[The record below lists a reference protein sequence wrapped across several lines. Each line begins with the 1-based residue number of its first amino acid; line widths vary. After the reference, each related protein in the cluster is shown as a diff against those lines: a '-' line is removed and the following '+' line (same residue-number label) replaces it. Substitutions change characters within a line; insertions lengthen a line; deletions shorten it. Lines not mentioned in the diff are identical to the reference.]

1 MIRKY
6 IGSLFGGAPVP
17 SNTEQAPEP
26 TVDAEMAQTAG
37 SLDSLRSA
45 IRRAGAELPTSVSS
59 QLRQID
65 DVLRPLVTHIAEQGA
80 SMEQQVLLNSIVCSY
95 IPDPLRTYLA
105 LPDSA
110 RTEESG
116 PTALLAEQFATLEEI
131 ARDLANQ
138 VRIGAIAELST
149 HGRFLEDK
157 FAPSTLRLEGR

>member
-1 MIRKY
+1 MIGKF

-17 SNTEQAPEP
+17 SIAEQAPEL
-26 TVDAEMAQTAG
+26 TADAEMAQTAG
-37 SLDSLRSA
+37 SLDNLRSA

-65 DVLRPLVTHIAEQGA
+65 DVLRPLLSHIAEQGA

-105 LPDSA
+105 LPASA

-116 PTALLAEQFATLEEI
+116 PTRLLAEQFATLEEI

>member
-1 MIRKY
+1 MIGKF
-6 IGSLFGGAPVP
+6 IGSLFGAAPVLGIA
-17 SNTEQAPEP
+17 EQASEP
-26 TVDAEMAQTAG
+26 TADAELAQAAA
-37 SLDSLRSA
+37 SLDNLRSA

-65 DVLRPLVTHIAEQGA
+65 DVLRPLVSHMSEQGA

-110 RTEESG
+110 RTEESR
-116 PTALLAEQFATLEEI
+116 PTQLLAEQLATLEEI

-157 FAPSTLRLEGR
+157 FAPSALRLEGR

>member
-1 MIRKY
+1 MIGKF
-6 IGSLFGGAPVP
+6 IGSLFGAAPVP
-17 SNTEQAPEP
+17 GIAEQASEP
-26 TVDAEMAQTAG
+26 TADAELAQAAA
-37 SLDSLRSA
+37 SLDNLRSA
-45 IRRAGAELPTSVSS
+45 IRRTGAELPTLVSS

-65 DVLRPLVTHIAEQGA
+65 DVLRPLVSHMSEQGA

-116 PTALLAEQFATLEEI
+116 PTQLLAEQLATLEEI

-157 FAPSTLRLEGR
+157 FAPSALRLEGR

>member
-1 MIRKY
+1 VIGKF

-17 SNTEQAPEP
+17 GIAEQAPEP
-26 TVDAEMAQTAG
+26 TADDEMAQTAG
-37 SLDSLRSA
+37 SLDNLRSA

-65 DVLRPLVTHIAEQGA
+65 DVLRPLVSHMAEHGA
-80 SMEQQVLLNSIVCSY
+80 SMEQQVLLNAIVCSY

-105 LPDSA
+105 LPHSA

-116 PTALLAEQFATLEEI
+116 PTRLLAEQLATLEEI

-157 FAPSTLRLEGR
+157 FAPSALRLEGR

>member
-1 MIRKY
+1 MIGKF
-6 IGSLFGGAPVP
+6 IGSLFGAASVP
-17 SNTEQAPEP
+17 GIAEQAPEP
-26 TVDAEMAQTAG
+26 TADAELAQAAA
-37 SLDSLRSA
+37 SLENLRSA

-65 DVLRPLVTHIAEQGA
+65 DVLRPLISHMVEQGA

-116 PTALLAEQFATLEEI
+116 PTGLLAEQFATLEEI

>member
-1 MIRKY
+1 MIGKF
-6 IGSLFGGAPVP
+6 IGSLFGGAPVLGI
-17 SNTEQAPEP
+17 TERAPEP
-26 TVDAEMAQTAG
+26 TADAEMAQTAG
-37 SLDSLRSA
+37 SLDNLRSA

-116 PTALLAEQFATLEEI
+116 PTGLLAEQFATLEEI

-157 FAPSTLRLEGR
+157 FAPSSLRLEGR

>member
-1 MIRKY
+1 MIGKF
-6 IGSLFGGAPVP
+6 IGSLFGGAPAP
-17 SNTEQAPEP
+17 GIAEQAPEP
-26 TVDAEMAQTAG
+26 TADAELAQTAG
-37 SLDSLRSA
+37 SLDNLRSA

-65 DVLRPLVTHIAEQGA
+65 DVLRPLVSHMAEHGA

-116 PTALLAEQFATLEEI
+116 PTGLLAEQFATLEEI

-157 FAPSTLRLEGR
+157 FAPSALRLEGR

>member
-1 MIRKY
+1 MIGKF
-6 IGSLFGGAPVP
+6 IGSLFGAAPVQGIAG
-17 SNTEQAPEP
+17 QAPEP
-26 TVDAEMAQTAG
+26 TAEAEMAQTAA
-37 SLDSLRSA
+37 SLDNLRSA

-65 DVLRPLVTHIAEQGA
+65 DVLRPLLGHVAEQGA

-105 LPDSA
+105 LPESA
-110 RTEESG
+110 RTEGSG
-116 PTALLAEQFATLEEI
+116 PTRLLAEQFATLEEI

-138 VRIGAIAELST
+138 VRIGALAELST

-157 FAPSTLRLEGR
+157 FAPSMLRLEGR

>member
-1 MIRKY
+1 MIGKF
-6 IGSLFGGAPVP
+6 IGSLFGAAPVP
-17 SNTEQAPEP
+17 GIAEQASEP
-26 TVDAEMAQTAG
+26 TADAELAQAAA
-37 SLDSLRSA
+37 SLDNLRSA

-65 DVLRPLVTHIAEQGA
+65 DVLRPLVSHMSEQGA

-116 PTALLAEQFATLEEI
+116 PTQLLAEQLATLEEI

-157 FAPSTLRLEGR
+157 FAPSALRLEGR

>member
-1 MIRKY
+1 MIGKF
-6 IGSLFGGAPVP
+6 IGSLFGAAPVP
-17 SNTEQAPEP
+17 GTAEQASEP
-26 TVDAEMAQTAG
+26 TADAELAQAAA
-37 SLDSLRSA
+37 SLDNLRSA

-65 DVLRPLVTHIAEQGA
+65 DVLRPLVSHMSEQGA

-110 RTEESG
+110 RTEESR
-116 PTALLAEQFATLEEI
+116 PTQLLAEQLATLEEI

-157 FAPSTLRLEGR
+157 FAPSALRLEGR

>member
-1 MIRKY
+1 MIGKF
-6 IGSLFGGAPVP
+6 IGSLFGGAPV
-17 SNTEQAPEP
+17 SSITEQAPEP
-26 TVDAEMAQTAG
+26 TADAEMAQTAG
-37 SLDSLRSA
+37 SLDNLRSA

-65 DVLRPLVTHIAEQGA
+65 DVLRPLVSHITEQGA

-105 LPDSA
+105 LPESA

-116 PTALLAEQFATLEEI
+116 PTRLLAEQFATLEEI
-131 ARDLANQ
+131 AQDLANQ

>member
-1 MIRKY
+1 MIGKF
-6 IGSLFGGAPVP
+6 IGSLFGAAPVP
-17 SNTEQAPEP
+17 GIAEQASEP
-26 TVDAEMAQTAG
+26 TADAELAQAAA
-37 SLDSLRSA
+37 SLDNLRSA

-65 DVLRPLVTHIAEQGA
+65 DVLRPLVSHMSEQGA

-110 RTEESG
+110 RTEESR
-116 PTALLAEQFATLEEI
+116 PTQLLAEQLATLEEI

-149 HGRFLEDK
+149 HGRFLDDK

>member
-1 MIRKY
+1 VIGKF
-6 IGSLFGGAPVP
+6 IGSLFGAAPVP
-17 SNTEQAPEP
+17 GIAEQASEP
-26 TVDAEMAQTAG
+26 TADAELAQAAA
-37 SLDSLRSA
+37 SLDNLRSA

-65 DVLRPLVTHIAEQGA
+65 DVLRPLVSHMSEQGA

-110 RTEESG
+110 RTEESR
-116 PTALLAEQFATLEEI
+116 PTQLLAEQLATLEEI

-157 FAPSTLRLEGR
+157 FAPSALRLEGR

>member
-1 MIRKY
+1 MIGKF

-17 SNTEQAPEP
+17 STTEQAPEP
-26 TVDAEMAQTAG
+26 TADAEMAQTAG
-37 SLDSLRSA
+37 SLDNLRSA

-116 PTALLAEQFATLEEI
+116 PTGLLAEQFATLEEI